1 MSLLIINIFMISLE
15 DYVKYSKMNKNY
27 IISEVIYRKY
37 TKKEQISKGLKTNS
51 KINFN
56 HISF

>member
-1 MSLLIINIFMISLE
+1 MISLE